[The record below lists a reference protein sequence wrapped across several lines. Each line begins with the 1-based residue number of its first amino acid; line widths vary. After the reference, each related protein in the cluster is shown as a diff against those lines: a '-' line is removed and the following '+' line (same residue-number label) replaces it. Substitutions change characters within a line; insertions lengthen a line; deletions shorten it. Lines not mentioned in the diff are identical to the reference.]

1 MDESGRMPH
10 PDQNE
15 SGAPATG
22 ERSDHHNSAPGVEV
36 PGGSGTD
43 PAGDLP
49 DKPRDEE
56 EPGEGREDEGRS
68 AI

>member
-1 MDESGRMPH
+1 MDESERMPH

-22 ERSDHHNSAPGVEV
+22 ERSDHHNAAPGVEV

-43 PAGDLP
+43 PAGETEGKP
-49 DKPRDEE
+49 DDAE
-56 EPGEGREDEGRS
+56 EPGERREDEGRS
-68 AI
+68 PI